1 MPLALPN
8 LSMTAPAPRIDGIR
22 VVCLDE
28 LDFSPTESGGWPSH
42 LLFFPRVG
50 DMIQSSNGTVKK
62 IIEVMHYADESGQP
76 QVMLRLGQD
85 NTTNTATSGSGG
97 STAVPE

>member
-1 MPLALPN
+1 MA
-8 LSMTAPAPRIDGIR
+8 APPPRVDGIR

-42 LLFFPRVG
+42 VLFPPRVG
-50 DMIQSSNGTVKK
+50 DMMQSSAGTVKK
-62 IIEVMHYADESGQP
+62 IIEVMHYMDDSGQP

-85 NTTNTATSGSGG
+85 NTTNTATSGGG
-97 STAVPE
+97 AGQLGE